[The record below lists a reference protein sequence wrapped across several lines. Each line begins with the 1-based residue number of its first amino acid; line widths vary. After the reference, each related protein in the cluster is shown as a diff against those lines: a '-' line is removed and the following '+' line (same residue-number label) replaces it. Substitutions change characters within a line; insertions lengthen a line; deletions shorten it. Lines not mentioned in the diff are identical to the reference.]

1 MTYYALIEPIK
12 YNQRYYVAKK
22 GKGTLKQVYSHLDIN
37 VGKVYE
43 TEDQVLAKFLKE
55 KTLEEV
61 YSTGKESELKAH
73 DIPYTI
79 KTCRSCGGRVKK
91 IVYHPVEVWES

>member
-22 GKGTLKQVYSHLDIN
+22 GKGTLKQVYSRLDIN

-43 TEDQVLAKFLKE
+43 TEDQVLANFLKD
-55 KTLEEV
+55 KTLEEI
-61 YSTGKESELKAH
+61 YSAGKEADLGAH
-73 DIPYTI
+73 DIPYTLI
-79 KTCRSCGGRVKK
+79 SCRSWGGRVKK
-91 IVYHPVEVWES
+91 SVYHPVEVWES